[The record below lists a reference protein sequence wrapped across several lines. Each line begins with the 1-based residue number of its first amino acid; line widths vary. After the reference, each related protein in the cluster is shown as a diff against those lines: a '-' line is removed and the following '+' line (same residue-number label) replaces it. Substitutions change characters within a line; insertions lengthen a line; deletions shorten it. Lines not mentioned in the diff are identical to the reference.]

1 MAQQKQMTLKERL
14 IAQKQERLNQ
24 QLLNRQEEKRPIITS
39 IPFNEQERKKPSKN
53 GVFYKYTHPANITD
67 AFKRLQNPDI
77 DKMKTAH
84 VKATNLGPGVPQQ
97 SLDAFR
103 LLKQAQDP
111 LLTGMQENHNE
122 AVKDGMNTRVDMLV
136 RQKDEFN
143 QQIKDHQEEV

>member
-1 MAQQKQMTLKERL
+1 MNAQKQMTLKERL

-24 QLLNRQEEKRPIITS
+24 SLVDKREEKRKVITS
-39 IPFNEQERKKPSKN
+39 IPFDEQARKQPAKN
-53 GVFYKYTHPANITD
+53 GVFYKYQAPANITD

-77 DKMKTAH
+77 DKMKSAN

-111 LLTGMQENHNE
+111 LLTGMQENRNT
-122 AVKDGMNTRVDMLV
+122 AVKDGLDTRVDMLV
-136 RQKDEFN
+136 RQKE
-143 QQIKDHQEEV
+143 